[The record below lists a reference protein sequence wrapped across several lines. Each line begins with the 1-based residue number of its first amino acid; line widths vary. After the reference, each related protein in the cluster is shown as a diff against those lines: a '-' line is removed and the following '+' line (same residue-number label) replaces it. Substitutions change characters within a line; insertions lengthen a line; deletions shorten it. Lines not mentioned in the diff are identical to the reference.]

1 MKYDGTPA
9 ALPRCPVCGGTRWSA
24 RRRATSLRDCAGCTT
39 VLNDRSSSRGEEESR
54 YSDGRLPDEGSETA
68 IAASRWE
75 WVGRLLPPDADPR
88 RISVLDIGCGQGAF
102 LGEARRAGHR
112 VAGVEISAA
121 AVERCRRSGLEVL
134 HGSLFDVGLPHGPWD
149 IITFWDVLDQLE
161 DPLEALR
168 VAAGGLTS
176 RGLIVV
182 RGRNARIHAPLKTI
196 SLRMRKMTGGLPIPD
211 PAIVHRWGIA
221 PAGYAT
227 MMREAGLLDV
237 RIDPGVPT
245 PGDRHA
251 GHGMRAR
258 VRAVAKT
265 ALFTGGTALH
275 RISLGRLYPFLT
287 VMATGRR
294 GTAAR
299 EAP

>member
-1 MKYDGTPA
+1 M
-9 ALPRCPVCGGTRWSA
+9 
-24 RRRATSLRDCAGCTT
+24 
-39 VLNDRSSSRGEEESR
+39 
-54 YSDGRLPDEGSETA
+54 GSETA
-68 IAASRWE
+68 IAVSRWE
-75 WVGRLLPPDADPR
+75 WVERMVPPDTDPR
-88 RISVLDIGCGQGAF
+88 SLSVLDIGCGQGAF

-121 AVERCRRSGLEVL
+121 AVERCRRSGFEVL
-134 HGSLFDVGLPHGPWD
+134 HGSLFDVGLPRGPWD

-168 VAAGGLTS
+168 VAAGGLRS

-196 SLRMRKMTGGLPIPD
+196 SLRMRRLTGGLPIPD

-227 MMREAGLLDV
+227 MMREAGLVDV
-237 RIDPGVPT
+237 RIDPGLPT
-245 PGDRHA
+245 PGDRYA

-258 VRAVAKT
+258 ARALTKT
-265 ALFTGGTALH
+265 VLRTGGTALH
-275 RISLGRLYPFLT
+275 RVSLGRLYPFLT
-287 VMATGRR
+287 VMTTGRR
-294 GTAAR
+294 GPATKGG
-299 EAP
+299 P